1 MGAREV
7 KRYPTIEYCNN
18 PPKVE
23 KYKKLVLIDL
33 CPTRFVKYNDLEG
46 FGMEYFRQ
54 NCSNVANLFDYNNQK
69 PYYPDLVRLFYA
81 NIGGGKDVVMTAVKG
96 VYMSLTPVDIGR
108 IFNLENHEISLK
120 DVELDDDEV
129 LKLIFTEGEVAKGQI
144 LQDYLTPKAKVI
156 GKI

>member
-54 NCSNVANLFDYNNQK
+54 NCSDLANLFDYDNQK
-69 PYYPDLVRLFYA
+69 PYYPDLVNLFYEYWWRKRYG
-81 NIGGGKDVVMTAVKG
+81 NDCCQ
-96 VYMSLTPVDIGR
+96 GR
-108 IFNLENHEISLK
+108 IHVSYSCGDREN
-120 DVELDDDEV
+120 VQ
-129 LKLIFTEGEVAKGQI
+129 F
-144 LQDYLTPKAKVI
+144 
-156 GKI
+156 